1 MLPCMSFSRR
11 NLICYAAIAAPSA
24 ALLPVLGRS
33 QLRASEGA
41 TSILRFIPSS
51 LHQGILDGSS
61 KRDLSR
67 YIQSG
72 VDSGENL
79 FFPGKASSKYAI
91 DGQIQIRNHAQY
103 LSSSGLVRLDFLGR
117 AEDLNAIELL
127 SGRRD
132 GLSSSMTRQAQSI
145 AGFRITGP
153 EDAKYGSIIFV
164 EEGTFFPRIER
175 IFSESGVNRGY
186 LGSLADSFLRVHC
199 TTTSYVNDVTIRDC
213 VFAGVRNAGDPNF
226 PACGI
231 WIEGCIE
238 GRVENTKVFY
248 FDECMRLGNA
258 DSATR
263 NVQFMI
269 FDQVQLEPTK
279 PYDQADRQAALNIY
293 LAHACN
299 FRDCR
304 FAVGNGADR
313 VNSVAVRVSG
323 IAKQIRFRDCSF
335 QGFRRAQNLLE
346 ISESGA
352 ADGIYIS
359 GADIRDFVG
368 DLTVN
373 LGTARDIVF
382 ENSSILPPTI

>member
-1 MLPCMSFSRR
+1 
-11 NLICYAAIAAPSA
+11 
-24 ALLPVLGRS
+24 
-33 QLRASEGA
+33 
-41 TSILRFIPSS
+41 
-51 LHQGILDGSS
+51 
-61 KRDLSR
+61 
-67 YIQSG
+67 
-72 VDSGENL
+72 
-79 FFPGKASSKYAI
+79 
-91 DGQIQIRNHAQY
+91 
-103 LSSSGLVRLDFLGR
+103 
-117 AEDLNAIELL
+117 
-127 SGRRD
+127 
-132 GLSSSMTRQAQSI
+132 
-145 AGFRITGP
+145 
-153 EDAKYGSIIFV
+153 
-164 EEGTFFPRIER
+164 
-175 IFSESGVNRGY
+175 
-186 LGSLADSFLRVHC
+186 
-199 TTTSYVNDVTIRDC
+199 
-213 VFAGVRNAGDPNF
+213 
-226 PACGI
+226 
-231 WIEGCIE
+231 
-238 GRVENTKVFY
+238 
-248 FDECMRLGNA
+248 
-258 DSATR
+258 
-263 NVQFMI
+263 MI